1 MKMMRSTEQ
10 TRREHARRNREYRER
25 QKLRLAAL
33 EAQKH
38 EDLVLE
44 DSIKLSAGFGDQMAR
59 EIIERAPGLNA
70 PALAAFF
77 QSRAALHQIAL
88 RGARRKKK
96 NTPAGKGAGVF
107 L

>member
-1 MKMMRSTEQ
+1 MNRASIDTGRAEN
-10 TRREHARRNREYRER
+10 ARRQREYRER
-25 QKLRLAAL
+25 QRVKMMAL

-38 EDLVLE
+38 EDAVLE
-44 DSIKLSAGFGDQMAR
+44 DSIKLAAGFGDPMAK

-77 QSRAALHQIAL
+77 QSRAALHQIAM

-96 NTPAGKGAGVF
+96 NTAAKSDAAVF